1 MKCEVYHYM
10 RNRKYDTIHLV
21 IIDDEIKYASTSK
34 KEAEDFANAIHTNNI
49 KEILDEYEFDDVDY
63 TEIMKA
69 AFLAD
74 FENDGPTV
82 ESIAI
87 SKYKRHDYI
96 EVGGSMFTFDE
107 IIAHLRYCERMYV

>member
-1 MKCEVYHYM
+1 MS
-10 RNRKYDTIHLV
+10 NRKYDTIHLV

-34 KEAEDFANAIHTNNI
+34 KEAEDFANTIHTNNI
-49 KEILDEYEFDDVDY
+49 KEILDEYELDDVDS

-82 ESIAI
+82 ESVAI